1 MQKRP
6 YSFSKIKHTLETI
19 EEDANLKAE
28 TRRVSEGLVRKM
40 DQLEYGILTGLWST
54 IMERF
59 NLTSKALQCA
69 NLDLNNAVN
78 LLHSLKTYV
87 EGLRTQFEKFEEM
100 GKKLTEND
108 EYLDANIQKRQRSV
122 KVTRYDGSSE
132 DAQLSPRDKFRKVV
146 FLPIVDNLVA
156 ALEKRLDAYK
166 TVCSLFGFMHNMK
179 NMSPRELRAASEHLV
194 KTYSSDLE
202 STLCEEIVQ
211 FAEFVPPK
219 VQQLSGNVEV
229 ELYRIVMEPEKNVEV
244 ALRLYLIL
252 LVSNCSGEKLKYLRN
267 LVPVSLNFNAHISE
281 VTNYATP
288 LGLLKSVNMEVFLDE
303 R

>member
-1 MQKRP
+1 MA
-6 YSFSKIKHTLETI
+6 YSLGCGQPSWS
-19 EEDANLKAE
+19 
-28 TRRVSEGLVRKM
+28 VS
-40 DQLEYGILTGLWST
+40 TSS
-54 IMERF
+54 
-59 NLTSKALQCA
+59 SKALQCA